1 MEQVEKAQAVWE
13 IQRQIAEKILDVNRT
28 LSLLEAGL
36 VKVAPNDE
44 GLQVLEDFLTKIL
57 ELEVIFYPELSSDER
72 YREVLMAIE
81 LYRRDKEAY
90 LANYPAL
97 IYVRYLRGST
107 RTPYTVFH
115 TSREE
120 IEQFLADHPEY
131 DLDATRIYPHL
142 DVLISLARAILDIS
156 LQMDLLRIVRKRLPR
171 VILGEP
177 EEVILPKFTGQEV
190 ARSSTEVVNNAL
202 YSLIQYAWAPDVRG
216 KMTWLRM
223 ALAFLA
229 SFVSRRDVRRRVEG
243 LLVELEKI
251 QRSVN
256 WDVYE
261 VARGGRFEL
270 ISDEEYRQVLEKLAK
285 LERIRDEVI
294 DILLTLGFSNI
305 DMARYGIRAR

>member
-44 GLQVLEDFLTKIL
+44 GLKVLEDFLTKIL

-97 IYVRYLRGST
+97 IYARYLRGST

-120 IEQFLADHPEY
+120 IEQFLTDHPEY
-131 DLDATRIYPHL
+131 DLDATRIYPHP
-142 DVLISLARAILDIS
+142 DVLIAFARALVEIGLRLDILRLARRPVPVNKFREVDADALSKEI
-156 LQMDLLRIVRKRLPR
+156 
-171 VILGEP
+171 
-177 EEVILPKFTGQEV
+177 EE
-190 ARSSTEVVNNAL
+190 
-202 YSLIQYAWAPDVRG
+202 
-216 KMTWLRM
+216 
-223 ALAFLA
+223 LA
-229 SFVSRRDVRRRVEG
+229 
-243 LLVELEKI
+243 
-251 QRSVN
+251 Q
-256 WDVYE
+256 
-261 VARGGRFEL
+261 
-270 ISDEEYRQVLEKLAK
+270 
-285 LERIRDEVI
+285 RIRE
-294 DILLTLGFSNI
+294 L
-305 DMARYGIRAR
+305 